1 MPTPLSVPP
10 LVGRNVRLEP
20 LGEPHIADL
29 GRAVGDNHDT
39 FTYYPAPHNESEARG
54 AVEHLLALF
63 ERGEWVPFAQIRQ
76 ADDRVMGVTCYLNL
90 RRRHEG
96 DTPYAVEI
104 GGTWIS
110 PAVQRTGFNSEAKY
124 LLLRY
129 AFEELGVGRVD
140 IKSDERNIR
149 SRTAIER
156 IGATFEGVLRHWQPS
171 YVAGEETKLRNTAM
185 YAIIDSQ
192 WPAVR
197 DGLLAKM
204 QGESA

>member
-1 MPTPLSVPP
+1 
-10 LVGRNVRLEP
+10 
-20 LGEPHIADL
+20 
-29 GRAVGDNHDT
+29 
-39 FTYYPAPHNESEARG
+39 
-54 AVEHLLALF
+54 
-63 ERGEWVPFAQIRQ
+63 
-76 ADDRVMGVTCYLNL
+76 
-90 RRRHEG
+90 
-96 DTPYAVEI
+96 
-104 GGTWIS
+104 
-110 PAVQRTGFNSEAKY
+110 VQRTGFNTEAKY